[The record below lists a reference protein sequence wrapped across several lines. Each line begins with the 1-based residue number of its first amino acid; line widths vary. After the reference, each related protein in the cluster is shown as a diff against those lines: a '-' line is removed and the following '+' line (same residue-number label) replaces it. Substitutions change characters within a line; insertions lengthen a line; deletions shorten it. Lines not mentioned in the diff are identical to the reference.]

1 MEPFIKRINTID
13 ESGYGSGFH
22 NLSDI
27 ITHILRHDT
36 SLDNKNSTIQNRTS
50 ASRGKVFMSDAAT
63 DSHTMSRQSQNDKRS
78 KIQKSDQIIEPS
90 KMLPGNLKK
99 NPDELSLVFKPHKMR
114 ILNHSLRPFR
124 ENVSQRESF
133 RSETRN
139 SRAKG
144 IDFEEPTNST
154 DRLSPR
160 HFGGKYDVFVKDN
173 KRRKSKMRDYH
184 HIPEDMFTDASRK
197 AFRLGRGHRK
207 DKSQGNG
214 PHRESQGK
222 LLTVVSDRTRQ
233 RTLLPT
239 TLRQNTIAKQD
250 NPTTKLRNLRRQL
263 ARLKTRLNSYL
274 HLAYPHRKRRKPE

>member
-1 MEPFIKRINTID
+1 
-13 ESGYGSGFH
+13 
-22 NLSDI
+22 
-27 ITHILRHDT
+27 
-36 SLDNKNSTIQNRTS
+36 
-50 ASRGKVFMSDAAT
+50 MSDATT
-63 DSHTMSRQSQNDKRS
+63 DSHMMSRQSQNDKRS

-99 NPDELSLVFKPHKMR
+99 NPDELSMVFKPHKMR
-114 ILNHSLRPFR
+114 ILNHSLRSFR
-124 ENVSQRESF
+124 ENVSQSV

-154 DRLSPR
+154 NRLSPR
-160 HFGGKYDVFVKDN
+160 HFGGKYDVFVKNN

-184 HIPEDMFTDASRK
+184 HIPDDMFTNGSRK
-197 AFRLGRGHRK
+197 AFNLSRGRRK
-207 DKSQGNG
+207 DKSQGDG
-214 PHRESQGK
+214 PHRRSQGK
-222 LLTVVSDRTRQ
+222 LPSAVSQRTRQ

-239 TLRQNTIAKQD
+239 TLRQNTFTKQD

-274 HLAYPHRKRRKPE
+274 HLAHPHRKRRKPT